1 MRVVFLA
8 PHYPAE
14 MPQFVRALAESG
26 AEVIGVSD
34 VPPAQIPPDV
44 RRHLTRYVRTDGPL
58 QDEVAACA
66 ELVPVLRA
74 LAPDRIE
81 ALWEPLVLLAASLR
95 DALGLAGPGRGMTR
109 DTVLGFR
116 DKQLMKERLAAA
128 GVRVPKS
135 ARATTPAAVR
145 DAAAWIGFP
154 VIVKP
159 IDGAGTADTHL
170 VADAA
175 ALEHCLARVAHVP
188 HLIVEEF
195 ILGEELTYDAV
206 SIAGVPAFDS
216 VAHYHP
222 KPLESRTQEWISPA
236 QIVYRD
242 PHAQPELAPGIA
254 LGRQVLTALG
264 MQTGFTHMEWF
275 RTTTGEAVFGEI
287 AARAPGAKLVDQMNW
302 ANDFDVFRG
311 WAQAVLH
318 GRFDE
323 VAHRQYHVGVV
334 FKRAHGAGHIS
345 RVEGHAQVRAA
356 FGQFIVEDALLPIG
370 AARRDWKNTLLSDGW
385 IAVRHPGLGACRG
398 MMQAIVEDVRLFA
411 R

>member
-1 MRVVFLA
+1 
-8 PHYPAE
+8 
-14 MPQFVRALAESG
+14 
-26 AEVIGVSD
+26 
-34 VPPAQIPPDV
+34 VP
-44 RRHLTRYVRTDGPL
+44 R
-58 QDEVAACA
+58 
-66 ELVPVLRA
+66 
-74 LAPDRIE
+74 
-81 ALWEPLVLLAASLR
+81 
-95 DALGLAGPGRGMTR
+95 
-109 DTVLGFR
+109 
-116 DKQLMKERLAAA
+116 
-128 GVRVPKS
+128 S
-135 ARATTPAAVR
+135 ARATTAAAVR
-145 DAAAWIGFP
+145 DAAAMIGFP

-195 ILGEELTYDAV
+195 IVGEELTYDAV

-275 RTTTGEAVFGEI
+275 RTPRGEAVFGEI
-287 AARAPGAKLVDQMNW
+287 AARAPGAKDAHQGTGADAL
-302 ANDFDVFRG
+302 AG
-311 WAQAVLH
+311 SGGGAQGALH
-318 GRFDE
+318 GGSNGC
-323 VAHRQYHVGVV
+323 AHRHYNVGVV
-334 FKRAHGAGHIS
+334 FKRALGAGHIS

-356 FGQFIVEDALLPIG
+356 FGPFIVEDALLPIG